1 MMRRREFITLIGGA
15 AAVWPLAAHGQEP
28 TVPVVGYLGD
38 ISPETRRD
46 RLDAFRK
53 GLADT
58 GYVEGHNVTIE
69 YRWARGRYERLP
81 ALATDLVRSRV
92 AVIVAPGNPNPAL
105 AAKAATQT
113 VPIVFMIGSD
123 PVEAGLVASL
133 ARPGGNIT
141 GTTAMIGE
149 LFGKRLEMLHELV
162 PAAML
167 VARLT
172 NPDNSAYLASGD
184 LEQATARRLG
194 LHLLMVHARREDEF
208 EAAFATLVQQG
219 AGGLEVSADPLF
231 TGLREQIV
239 ELAAAIG
246 ARDLCVPRG
255 GRGRRADQLWER
267 RARYLPKG
275 RNLCRPHPQGREAR
289 RSAGHATDQVRTRN
303 QPQDRQSTR
312 HPSATL
318 AARPRRRGDRVIRR
332 REFIT
337 ALGGA
342 AVAWPIVARAQPSV
356 RVRRIGIF
364 MNLASDDAE
373 GQSRNAAF
381 LQGLQELGW
390 AVGRNVRIDYRWGA
404 SNSDPDRMRKDAAE
418 LLALAPDVILA
429 TTAPIVV
436 ALQQV
441 SRTVPIAFA
450 TVIDPVGAGVVAS
463 LARPG
468 GEAVMSRAVC
478 MAFSCSF
485 HNATSWQ
492 QPIAISGF
500 H

>member
-1 MMRRREFITLIGGA
+1 MRRREFITLIGGA

-113 VPIVFMIGSD
+113 VPIVFTIGSD

-184 LEQATARRLG
+184 LEQATARGRIRSRFRNSCAARCRRTG
-194 LHLLMVHARREDEF
+194 GKRRSPLHRA
-208 EAAFATLVQQG
+208 
-219 AGGLEVSADPLF
+219 S
-231 TGLREQIV
+231 
-239 ELAAAIG
+239 
-246 ARDLCVPRG
+246 
-255 GRGRRADQLWER
+255 RADR
-267 RARYLPKG
+267 
-275 RNLCRPHPQGREAR
+275 
-289 RSAGHATDQVRTRN
+289 
-303 QPQDRQSTR
+303 
-312 HPSATL
+312 
-318 AARPRRRGDRVIRR
+318 
-332 REFIT
+332 
-337 ALGGA
+337 
-342 AVAWPIVARAQPSV
+342 
-356 RVRRIGIF
+356 
-364 MNLASDDAE
+364 
-373 GQSRNAAF
+373 
-381 LQGLQELGW
+381 
-390 AVGRNVRIDYRWGA
+390 
-404 SNSDPDRMRKDAAE
+404 
-418 LLALAPDVILA
+418 
-429 TTAPIVV
+429 
-436 ALQQV
+436 
-441 SRTVPIAFA
+441 
-450 TVIDPVGAGVVAS
+450 
-463 LARPG
+463 
-468 GEAVMSRAVC
+468 
-478 MAFSCSF
+478 
-485 HNATSWQ
+485 
-492 QPIAISGF
+492 
-500 H
+500 

>member
-1 MMRRREFITLIGGA
+1 MMRRREFITLLGGA

-239 ELAAAIG
+239 ELAARHAVPAIFAYREAVEAG
-246 ARDLCVPRG
+246 GLISYGSDVLDTFRKGGIYVGRILKGEKPADLPVMQPTKFELAINLKTAKALGLTVPPSLIA
-255 GRGRRADQLWER
+255 RADE
-267 RARYLPKG
+267 
-275 RNLCRPHPQGREAR
+275 
-289 RSAGHATDQVRTRN
+289 
-303 QPQDRQSTR
+303 
-312 HPSATL
+312 
-318 AARPRRRGDRVIRR
+318 VI
-332 REFIT
+332 E
-337 ALGGA
+337 
-342 AVAWPIVARAQPSV
+342 
-356 RVRRIGIF
+356 
-364 MNLASDDAE
+364 
-373 GQSRNAAF
+373 
-381 LQGLQELGW
+381 
-390 AVGRNVRIDYRWGA
+390 
-404 SNSDPDRMRKDAAE
+404 
-418 LLALAPDVILA
+418 
-429 TTAPIVV
+429 
-436 ALQQV
+436 
-441 SRTVPIAFA
+441 
-450 TVIDPVGAGVVAS
+450 
-463 LARPG
+463 
-468 GEAVMSRAVC
+468 
-478 MAFSCSF
+478 
-485 HNATSWQ
+485 
-492 QPIAISGF
+492 
-500 H
+500 

>member
-58 GYVEGHNVTIE
+58 GYVEGRNVTIE

-141 GTTAMIGE
+141 GIYGHDRRTIWEAPG
-149 LFGKRLEMLHELV
+149 MLHELV

-184 LEQATARRLG
+184 LEQAAARRLG

-231 TGLREQIV
+231 TRLREQIV
-239 ELAAAIG
+239 ELAARHA
-246 ARDLCVPRG
+246 CPRSIAYREC

-267 RARYLPKG
+267 RADTFRKGGIYVGRILKGEKPADLPVMQPTKFELAI
-275 RNLCRPHPQGREAR
+275 NLKTAK
-289 RSAGHATDQVRTRN
+289 
-303 QPQDRQSTR
+303 
-312 HPSATL
+312 
-318 AARPRRRGDRVIRR
+318 
-332 REFIT
+332 
-337 ALGGA
+337 ALGIQ
-342 AVAWPIVARAQPSV
+342 VPPSLLARA
-356 RVRRIGIF
+356 
-364 MNLASDDAE
+364 DE
-373 GQSRNAAF
+373 
-381 LQGLQELGW
+381 
-390 AVGRNVRIDYRWGA
+390 
-404 SNSDPDRMRKDAAE
+404 
-418 LLALAPDVILA
+418 VI
-429 TTAPIVV
+429 
-436 ALQQV
+436 
-441 SRTVPIAFA
+441 
-450 TVIDPVGAGVVAS
+450 
-463 LARPG
+463 
-468 GEAVMSRAVC
+468 E
-478 MAFSCSF
+478 
-485 HNATSWQ
+485 
-492 QPIAISGF
+492 
-500 H
+500 